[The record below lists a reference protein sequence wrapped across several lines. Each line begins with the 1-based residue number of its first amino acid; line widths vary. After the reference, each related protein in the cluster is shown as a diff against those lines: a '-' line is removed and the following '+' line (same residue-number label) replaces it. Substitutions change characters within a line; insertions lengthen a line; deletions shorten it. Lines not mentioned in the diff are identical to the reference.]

1 MKQLKHLIKKGK
13 QQPGSKNVIME
24 ILDKCE
30 DALFKKYFMVPPLVP
45 NKETVAK
52 VHCTAESVWIGGR
65 YLKFSRDMGQTP
77 WIINN
82 KVMAKYNIQDIIFDS
97 MEKILG

>member
-13 QQPGSKNVIME
+13 QDGSKNVITE

-30 DALFKKYFMVPPLVP
+30 DTLFKKYFTVPPSIP
-45 NKETVAK
+45 NKQTAAK
-52 VHCTAESVWIGGR
+52 VLCSAKSIWIGGR

-82 KVMAKYNIQDIIFDS
+82 KVMAKYNILDLIFDS